1 MKTENNKISWKF
13 KITTKWNVT
22 RKVKIITTWN
32 NKNNNNNKD

>member
-1 MKTENNKISWKF
+1 MKTENNKISRKF
-13 KITTKWNVT
+13 KIKTKWNAT

>member
-13 KITTKWNVT
+13 KIKTKWNVT